1 MADMTD
7 ITALSIER
15 RFVRAR
21 NAAPAATAAWI
32 TLTAI
37 ALVVVGGVADPT
49 SLIGGTAALFY
60 VGPGLVVLGRR
71 NWHVVGWLLLLT
83 GLALAATFAGAPI
96 YLAGYARWA
105 DPAWYAW
112 VFDNW
117 TYAAAF
123 ACVVALITMFPDG
136 LRGRPTGLRLLGKT
150 TLTASGVMVVLA
162 MLIRQVGGESV
173 PDLLPNPTGLGFLPQ
188 SIGDVVAAIAIVL
201 VAVSLLGF
209 WLRHRHTTGVE
220 RAQYRWV
227 GYSFALVIT
236 GLVTGLVAGIWLDP
250 ASGVQ
255 WLLVLAA
262 FYLVPVAFSLAI
274 LRFGLYEIDRI
285 VSRTVTYGVVAPVVA
300 VVYAV
305 PVVAL
310 PRLLG
315 ESNDLVI
322 AGSTLAAAAVFNP
335 ARRRIQRVVDHR
347 FNRSRFDAEHQ
358 LEVFGSTL
366 RADVDLGSIER
377 DLYEVMTTTIAP
389 ERMAMWIR

>member
-1 MADMTD
+1 MAGVTN
-7 ITALSIER
+7 ITALSSKR

-32 TLTAI
+32 TLTAT

-71 NWHVVGWLLLLT
+71 KWHVVGWLLLAT
-83 GLALAATFAGAPI
+83 GLAFAATFAGAPI

-136 LRGRPTGLRLLGKT
+136 LRGRPTGLRLMGKT
-150 TLTASGVMVVLA
+150 TLTASGVIVVLA

-188 SIGDVVAAIAIVL
+188 SIGDVVAGIAVVL

-209 WLRHRHTTGVE
+209 WLSYRRTTGVE

-236 GLVTGLVAGIWLDP
+236 GLVTGLVAGIWVDP

-285 VSRTVTYGVVAPVVA
+285 VSRTVTYGVVGLVVA

-335 ARRRIQRVVDHR
+335 ARRRIQRIVDHR
-347 FNRSRFDAEHQ
+347 FNRARFDAEHQ
-358 LEVFGSTL
+358 LEVFA
-366 RADVDLGSIER
+366 ADIA
-377 DLYEVMTTTIAP
+377 TTTELTTIMHRVQALITSTVAP
-389 ERMAMWIR
+389 EKVGTWIR